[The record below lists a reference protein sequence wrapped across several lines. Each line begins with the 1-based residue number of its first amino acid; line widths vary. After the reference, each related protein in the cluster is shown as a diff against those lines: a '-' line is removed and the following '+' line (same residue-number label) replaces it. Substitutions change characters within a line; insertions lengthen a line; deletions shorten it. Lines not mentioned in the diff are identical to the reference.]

1 MVSGTGGGCSLHG
14 LERPTPARDKASR
27 LSASA
32 DEGRTGPGGV
42 TDVSTARPSPAGTV
56 VAMTATTHAAARSR
70 ARTGGP
76 KDDGPKILEHV
87 LGWTLV
93 VVLAMFVTQA
103 GLM

>member
-1 MVSGTGGGCSLHG
+1 MTGISFS
-14 LERPTPARDKASR
+14 RDR
-27 LSASA
+27 FC
-32 DEGRTGPGGV
+32 
-42 TDVSTARPSPAGTV
+42 GTV
-56 VAMTATTHAAARSR
+56 VGSPGDVHNRTNEWDAMTATAAAENANHARR

-76 KDDGPKILEHV
+76 GDRSKLLESI